1 MLVAVVSE
9 WCAARCVVPVVI
21 RGAGMVHCL
30 LHIASHIS
38 HSLCR
43 TPQPCIKSCTSPCRK
58 ACVAQPPIACVT
70 QRGALRAVLRVVSRA
85 VLRVVRT
92 ICAVGGHGSMHWPMP
107 LTAARPWPPH
117 CSRTSQRCSEK
128 TPPAYSGCCHCMSPG
143 APISTPSP
151 TTAKN
156 PPREVRSAALGWY
169 GTGPHWAGTRRARYA
184 RWHAQPDAA
193 RLTVRLAVADGR
205 VRAVWWRACELA
217 PRTGVRRIGCSN
229 T

>member
-169 GTGPHWAGTRRARYA
+169 GTGPHWAGMALGRTGLV
-184 RWHAQPDAA
+184 PAA
-193 RLTVRLAVADGR
+193 RGTLGGTRS
-205 VRAVWWRACELA
+205 
-217 PRTGVRRIGCSN
+217 RTLHG
-229 T
+229 